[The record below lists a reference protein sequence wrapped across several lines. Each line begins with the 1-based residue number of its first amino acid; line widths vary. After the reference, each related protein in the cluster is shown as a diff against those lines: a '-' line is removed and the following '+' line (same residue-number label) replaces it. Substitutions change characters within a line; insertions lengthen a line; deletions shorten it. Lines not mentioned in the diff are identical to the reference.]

1 MNVWQVLKSL
11 PVSYSIVCAR
21 DEKNRSFRTRIV
33 CIETVFFFF
42 FFFCPIRLLV
52 NVLLSQDT
60 LGALTNASSVD
71 KTCPQSPASLIRQTI
86 QVTDRA
92 NQIAKGKLTVTQID
106 DTQSNK
112 SSAVER
118 DDQRDN
124 RLRKRLTTTNSF
136 QSRYTINRYQPDG
149 QENAQLMVTLITIQ
163 WFSQA
168 ASLFTQPD
176 WWFRL
181 RNLVGVA

>member
-1 MNVWQVLKSL
+1 M
-11 PVSYSIVCAR
+11 
-21 DEKNRSFRTRIV
+21 
-33 CIETVFFFF
+33 
-42 FFFCPIRLLV
+42 V

-163 WFSQA
+163 
-168 ASLFTQPD
+168 
-176 WWFRL
+176 
-181 RNLVGVA
+181 

>member
-1 MNVWQVLKSL
+1 M
-11 PVSYSIVCAR
+11 
-21 DEKNRSFRTRIV
+21 
-33 CIETVFFFF
+33 
-42 FFFCPIRLLV
+42 

-124 RLRKRLTTTNSF
+124 RLRKR
-136 QSRYTINRYQPDG
+136 
-149 QENAQLMVTLITIQ
+149 
-163 WFSQA
+163 
-168 ASLFTQPD
+168 
-176 WWFRL
+176 
-181 RNLVGVA
+181 